1 MSGFKS
7 ASLNNTIA
15 SSILNHIVFKVLA
28 CLEKMIEDYSID
40 SIKIANNETTIRDH
54 LFCNYLNNDEIMRSM
69 DFDNFRFWAETP
81 ENYIDSKPQ
90 GRTDLQVFS
99 INEFSH
105 RNRYFIIECKRI
117 DGNLT
122 LNREYID
129 EGIRRF
135 VGESPKYKSYYKMNC
150 MLGFVVRCIDVANN
164 VEKINGLL
172 QTEYADIHVQ
182 DYLHTGIVPNTY
194 ISSHNRKENEL
205 IVLTHVFVNCSSVIA
220 NGTMEKAK

>member
-1 MSGFKS
+1 MSGFKNT
-7 ASLNNTIA
+7 SLNNWIA
-15 SSILNHIVFKVLA
+15 SSILNHIVSKVLA
-28 CLEKMIEDYSID
+28 CFEKMIEDYANG
-40 SIKIANNETTIRDH
+40 SIKITNNETTIRDH

-69 DFDNFRFWAETP
+69 DFDNFRFFAETP

-117 DGNLT
+117 DGNLA

-150 MLGFVVRCIDVANN
+150 MLGFVVRCIDIVKN

-172 QTEYADIHVQ
+172 QTDYADAHVQ
-182 DYLHTGIVPNTY
+182 DYLSAGIIPNTY
-194 ISSHNRKENEL
+194 ISSHNLNGNDL
-205 IVLTHVFVNCSSVIA
+205 IVLTHAFVNCAPVID
-220 NGTMEKAK
+220 